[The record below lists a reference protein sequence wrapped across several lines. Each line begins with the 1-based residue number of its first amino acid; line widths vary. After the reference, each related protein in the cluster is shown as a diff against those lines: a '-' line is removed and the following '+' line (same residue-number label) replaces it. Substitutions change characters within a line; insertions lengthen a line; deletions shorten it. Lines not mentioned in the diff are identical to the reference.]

1 MYTGLMT
8 EDWWMFIID
17 MQGVEDH
24 FVGMKRLFTVMSS
37 K

>member
-17 MQGVEDH
+17 MWGVEDD
-24 FVGMKRLFTVMSS
+24 FVGIKRLFTVMSS